1 MALRRD
7 QRRITDEDRSAVRA
21 LHAEGL
27 GRNEIARRIGRGSRT
42 VSVLAAEL
50 GLSFDRTHTAI
61 ATEAR
66 VIDAKARRAALVQ
79 RAYTRAEKIYDR
91 LEADAGPVGYDF
103 TATSVNGIETKN
115 LNHVPAQDERALA
128 LAAGAHLAQA
138 AKLEALDGD
147 PGLDAARSMLG
158 GLAEGL
164 RRIAEAPEDTGEG

>member
-7 QRRITDEDRSAVRA
+7 QRRVTDKDRNAVRA

-66 VIDAKARRAALVQ
+66 VIDAKARRAALIQ
-79 RAYTRAEKIYDR
+79 RAYARAEKLFER
-91 LEADAGPVGYDF
+91 LEADKDGEFTY
-103 TATSVNGIETKN
+103 TATTVNGIETER
-115 LNHVPAQDERALA
+115 LDHVPGQEEKA
-128 LAAGAHLAQA
+128 LAASISSYLTQA
-138 AKLEALDGD
+138 ARLEQLDGD
-147 PGLDAARSMLG
+147 PGLDAAKSMLG